1 VRDRDHLHSRDERAI
16 FQASSARKE
25 KCQGARIGDHSVI
38 VSFGSGRRD
47 CEEVHSEKWK
57 VE

>member
-1 VRDRDHLHSRDERAI
+1 VRDRDHLHSRNEQAI
-16 FQASSARKE
+16 FQVSSAGKE
-25 KCQGARIGDHSVI
+25 KCHGAEVGDDSVI
-38 VSFGSGRRD
+38 VSFGSGYRD